1 MSFDVAF
8 GVDVGGTKILLLAI
22 NRDGEILFEGRR
34 STPQITTAPGQATA
48 EQIHGLVDEA
58 LGSLQLSL
66 DNVVIGVGLPGIMS
80 LDGEL
85 VFAPNLLNDSGTR
98 LAEVLRQIAPSM
110 HVLCENDADCAA
122 VAEHALGVARGVD
135 NFVMVTLGTGIGGGI
150 FVHGELLRGRSGFAG
165 DIGHMV
171 VDAKGPPC
179 PCGSSGCWERYASG
193 KGLARL
199 GSLAAHEGRL
209 PELVK
214 ARGGADNVRG
224 EDVSAAATAGS
235 SEALAVIREVGWWLA
250 LGVSNLANILD
261 CGLVVIGGGLSD
273 LSAMLIPP
281 ALEFLPTMVLGAA
294 ARPRVDMIA
303 SKFGER
309 AGALGAGLLAFE
321 RLS

>member
-1 MSFDVAF
+1 MSFDVAL

-34 STPQITTAPGQATA
+34 TTPQSSTVPGQATA
-48 EQIHGLVDEA
+48 EQIHGLIVEA
-58 LGSLQLSL
+58 LEALHRSL
-66 DNVVIGVGLPGIMS
+66 DEVVVGIGLPGIMS
-80 LDGEL
+80 LEGEL
-85 VFAPNLLNDSGTR
+85 VFAPNLLNDSGAR
-98 LAEVLRQIAPSM
+98 LADVLRALSPEM
-110 HVLCENDADCAA
+110 RVLCENDADCAA
-122 VAEHALGVARGVD
+122 VAEHGWGVARGVA
-135 NFVMVTLGTGIGGGI
+135 NFVMVTLGTGIGGGV
-150 FVHGELLRGRSGFAG
+150 FVNGELLRGRSGFAG
-165 DIGHMV
+165 EIGHMV

-179 PCGSSGCWERYASG
+179 PCGSAGCWERYASG

-199 GSLAAHEGRL
+199 SAAAAHEGRL
-209 PELVK
+209 PNLVA
-214 ARGGADNVRG
+214 ARGGENNVRG
-224 EDVSAAATAGS
+224 EDVSEAAKAGS
-235 SEALAVIREVGWWLA
+235 SEAIAVIREVGWWLA

-281 ALEFLPTMVLGAA
+281 AQAVLPTMVLGTS
-294 ARPRVDMIA
+294 ARPRVEMRA